1 MDSQNPCGFKPTL
14 AGRRPSLAYVRG
26 MDAPKPLADQLA
38 ECEQW
43 CVGRSEKEYVPVA
56 EKGLRILPAHHAELA
71 IPLHGQE
78 ARPDGWLLR
87 SDLIGVGMWIL
98 VGVVLLAGVAM
109 IYVSSFEFVEDTAHP
124 FLYAGLIALL
134 PSAAVVYL
142 PLRALLRSYELVF
155 GDEVLIV
162 RRHVFRR
169 LDTEWRLPVGEE
181 VRVGLA
187 YRGVRARHRGKSG
200 GSFAQLSIV
209 VSSGEA
215 EIVFGADLE
224 YAERAR
230 LATLIDHH
238 FNCTEE
244 IPRGA

>member
-1 MDSQNPCGFKPTL
+1 MSDAK
-14 AGRRPSLAYVRG
+14 SLAE
-26 MDAPKPLADQLA
+26 QLA

-43 CVGRSEKEYVPVA
+43 CAARPENEYASVA

-71 IPLHGQE
+71 TPLPGQE
-78 ARPDGWLLR
+78 AHPDGWLLR

-98 VGVVLLAGVAM
+98 VGVVLLSGVA
-109 IYVSSFEFVEDTAHP
+109 ITYVTGFKFVEDTAHP
-124 FLYAGLIALL
+124 FLYAGLLALL
-134 PSAAVVYL
+134 PSSAVVYL

-155 GDEVLIV
+155 GDEALIV

-169 LDTEWRLPVGEE
+169 LDAEWRLPVGEG

-187 YRGVRARHRGKSG
+187 YRGVRARYRSKGG

-215 EIVFGADLE
+215 EVVFGADLE
-224 YAERAR
+224 HAPRAR
-230 LATLIDHH
+230 LAILIDHH
-238 FNCTEE
+238 FNGMEE
-244 IPRGA
+244 IPLGA

>member
-1 MDSQNPCGFKPTL
+1 
-14 AGRRPSLAYVRG
+14 
-26 MDAPKPLADQLA
+26 MDAPQPLADQLA

-71 IPLHGQE
+71 TPLRGQE

-87 SDLIGVGMWIL
+87 SDLIGVGLWIL
-98 VGVVLLAGVAM
+98 VGLVLLSGVTM
-109 IYVSSFEFVEDTAHP
+109 TYVIGFRFVEATAHP

-134 PSAAVVYL
+134 PSAAVVYI
-142 PLRALLRSYELVF
+142 PLRALLKSYELIF
-155 GDEVLIV
+155 GEEALIV

-169 LDTEWRLPVGEE
+169 LDAEWRLPLGEE

-187 YRGVRARHRGKSG
+187 YRGVRARRSSKSG

-215 EIVFGADLE
+215 EIVFGADLDH
-224 YAERAR
+224 AERAR
-230 LATLIDHH
+230 LAILVDHH
-238 FNCTEE
+238 FNGTEE

>member
-1 MDSQNPCGFKPTL
+1 
-14 AGRRPSLAYVRG
+14 

-71 IPLHGQE
+71 TPLPGQE
-78 ARPDGWLLR
+78 ARADGWLLR
-87 SDLIGVGMWIL
+87 SDVIGVGMWLLI
-98 VGVVLLAGVAM
+98 GVVLLSGVAM
-109 IYVSSFEFVEDTAHP
+109 TYVAGFKFFENTAHP
-124 FLYAGLIALL
+124 YLYAGLLALL
-134 PSAAVVYL
+134 PSVAVVYF
-142 PLRALLRSYELVF
+142 PLRALLKSYEFIF
-155 GDEVLIV
+155 GDEALVV

-169 LDTEWRLPVGEE
+169 LDAEWRLPLGEE

-187 YRGVRARHRGKSG
+187 YRGVRARRRSKSG

-224 YAERAR
+224 HAPRAR
-230 LATLIDHH
+230 LAILIDHH
-238 FNCTEE
+238 FNGAEE

>member
-1 MDSQNPCGFKPTL
+1 
-14 AGRRPSLAYVRG
+14 

-71 IPLHGQE
+71 TPLPGQE
-78 ARPDGWLLR
+78 ARADGWLLR
-87 SDLIGVGMWIL
+87 SDVIGVGMWLLI
-98 VGVVLLAGVAM
+98 GVVLLSGVAM
-109 IYVSSFEFVEDTAHP
+109 TYVTGFKFFENTAHP
-124 FLYAGLIALL
+124 YLYAGLLALL
-134 PSAAVVYL
+134 PSVAVVYF
-142 PLRALLRSYELVF
+142 PLRALLKSYELIF
-155 GDEVLIV
+155 GDEALVV

-169 LDTEWRLPVGEE
+169 LDAEWRLPLGEE

-187 YRGVRARHRGKSG
+187 YRGVWARRRSKSG
-200 GSFAQLSIV
+200 GSFAQLSVV

-215 EIVFGADLE
+215 EIVFGTDLD
-224 YAERAR
+224 YVERAR
-230 LATLIDHH
+230 LAILIDQH
-238 FNCTEE
+238 FNAQEE

>member
-1 MDSQNPCGFKPTL
+1 
-14 AGRRPSLAYVRG
+14 

-71 IPLHGQE
+71 TPLRGQE

-98 VGVVLLAGVAM
+98 VGLVLLAGVAM
-109 IYVSSFEFVEDTAHP
+109 TYVAGFKFVENTAHP
-124 FLYAGLIALL
+124 FLYAGLLALL
-134 PSAAVVYL
+134 PSAAVVYF
-142 PLRALLRSYELVF
+142 PLRALLKSYELIF
-155 GDEVLIV
+155 GEEALIV

-169 LDTEWRLPVGEE
+169 LDAEWRLPVGEE

-187 YRGVRARHRGKSG
+187 YRGVRARYRGKSG

-224 YAERAR
+224 HAPRAR
-230 LATLIDHH
+230 LAILIDHH
-238 FNCTEE
+238 FNGAEE

>member
-1 MDSQNPCGFKPTL
+1 
-14 AGRRPSLAYVRG
+14 

-71 IPLHGQE
+71 TPLPGQE
-78 ARPDGWLLR
+78 ARADGWLLR
-87 SDLIGVGMWIL
+87 SDVIGAGMWIL
-98 VGVVLLAGVAM
+98 IGVVLLSGVAM
-109 IYVSSFEFVEDTAHP
+109 TYVTGFKFFENTAHP
-124 FLYAGLIALL
+124 FLYAGLLALL
-134 PSAAVVYL
+134 PSVAVVYF
-142 PLRALLRSYELVF
+142 PLRALLKSYELIF
-155 GDEVLIV
+155 GDEALVV

-169 LDTEWRLPVGEE
+169 LDAEWRLPLGEE

-187 YRGVRARHRGKSG
+187 YRGVRARRRSKSG

-215 EIVFGADLE
+215 EIIFGTDLD
-224 YAERAR
+224 YVERAR
-230 LATLIDHH
+230 LAILIDQH
-238 FNCTEE
+238 FNGTEE
-244 IPRGA
+244 IPRGV

>member
-1 MDSQNPCGFKPTL
+1 LVK
-14 AGRRPSLAYVRG
+14 SL
-26 MDAPKPLADQLA
+26 P
-38 ECEQW
+38 
-43 CVGRSEKEYVPVA
+43 
-56 EKGLRILPAHHAELA
+56 
-71 IPLHGQE
+71 GQE
-78 ARPDGWLLR
+78 PRADGWSLR
-87 SDLIGVGMWIL
+87 SDVIGSGMWL
-98 VGVVLLAGVAM
+98 LFGLVLLAGVAM
-109 IYVSSFEFVEDTAHP
+109 AYVTSFDLVKNTAHP
-124 FLYAGLIALL
+124 FLYAGLLALL

-169 LDTEWRLPVGEE
+169 RDAEWRLPLGEE

-187 YRGVRARHRGKSG
+187 YRGVRSRYRGKSG

-209 VSSGEA
+209 VASGEA

-224 YAERAR
+224 HAERAR

-238 FNCTEE
+238 FNGTEE

>member
-1 MDSQNPCGFKPTL
+1 
-14 AGRRPSLAYVRG
+14 
-26 MDAPKPLADQLA
+26 MDAPQPLADQLA

-71 IPLHGQE
+71 TPLHGQE
-78 ARPDGWLLR
+78 ARPDGWLIR

-109 IYVSSFEFVEDTAHP
+109 TYVTGFRFVEGTAHP

-134 PSAAVVYL
+134 PSAAVVYI
-142 PLRALLRSYELVF
+142 PLRALLKSYELIF
-155 GDEVLIV
+155 GDEALIV

-169 LDTEWRLPVGEE
+169 LDAEWRLPVGEE
-181 VRVGLA
+181 LRVGLA
-187 YRGVRARHRGKSG
+187 YRGVRARRSSKSG

-215 EIVFGADLE
+215 EIVFGADLDH
-224 YAERAR
+224 AERAR
-230 LATLIDHH
+230 LAILVDHH
-238 FNCTEE
+238 FNGTEE